1 METDLLILL
10 RRSVFSPATAAD
22 LLLPCYSPVVKFVD
36 AGPYFASEDL
46 LLVYT
51 VSVENRRH
59 LSNWDWVGLFR

>member
-1 METDLLILL
+1 M
-10 RRSVFSPATAAD
+10 FSPATAAE

-59 LSNWDWVGLFR
+59 LSSWDWVGLFR